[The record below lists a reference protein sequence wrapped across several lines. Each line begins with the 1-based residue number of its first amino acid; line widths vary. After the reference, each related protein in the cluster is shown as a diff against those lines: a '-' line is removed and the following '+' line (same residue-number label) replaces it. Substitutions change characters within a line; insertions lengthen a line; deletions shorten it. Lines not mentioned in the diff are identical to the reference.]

1 MTDEQQRIINVL
13 SDTVDGLESFQATHE
28 SPHIEHQLGNVRYV
42 RDILRGQWAAMG
54 A

>member
-13 SDTVDGLESFQATHE
+13 SDTVDGLESFQAD
-28 SPHIEHQLGNVRYV
+28 PRVPFIEHQLGNVRYV
-42 RDILRGQWAAMG
+42 RDILRGQWAGMG